1 MLLLHLSDIHFRKS
15 EIGTAQDPNFH
26 LRNEL
31 LRDVGLQ
38 RAKIGAVDAIVISGD
53 IAFAAAPEEYQFA
66 TAWLTRLCDVAGCDM
81 KSIFVVPGNHDVLR
95 SHADQ
100 NLVQLLHNQIKAS
113 QDPLEQISRQLAN
126 RDEARLLYG
135 ALDNYN
141 QFAGQFFCN
150 LLPPERTRT
159 SRDLTLNDG
168 STLRLWGLNTAL
180 VSSSHDRPRDMFVD
194 SASFQITREPGVT
207 NLVVAH
213 HHLSWLRQDRELE
226 DHLNDVAPIQI
237 FGHVH
242 TNRIDLH
249 RDHIRLTAS
258 ATQPERGDT
267 TWEPGYNL
275 IRVSVSG
282 ENPSRRLCI
291 KAYVR
296 VWQTAPGGFIAK
308 RDRGDSDT
316 FELMVELEDWNAPPE
331 SVPVTTIQNTSLAS
345 SMVDGGVPSEEEQPA
360 LTTMRDVALRFYGL
374 SFNKKSEIA
383 GRLQLLEA
391 EDMTLPDHERFRQVI
406 IRAHERGQLELLK
419 QAVIESNYK

>member
-15 EIGTAQDPNFH
+15 EIDTVQDPNFH

-31 LRDVGLQ
+31 LRDVGQQ
-38 RAKIGAVDAIVISGD
+38 RVKLGAVDAVIISGD
-53 IAFAAAPEEYQFA
+53 IAFAAAPEEYEYA
-66 TAWLTRLCDVAGCDM
+66 TNWLAKLCDVAGCDM

-95 SHADQ
+95 THADQ
-100 NLVQLLHNQIKAS
+100 NLVQLLHSQIKNS
-113 QDPLEQISRQLAN
+113 PDPLWQISKQLAN

-150 LLPPERTRT
+150 LLPPDRTRT

-180 VSSSHDRPRDMFVD
+180 VSSSQDKQRDMFVD

-207 NLVVAH
+207 NLVMAH

-242 TNRIDLH
+242 TNRIDLY

-258 ATQPERGDT
+258 ATQPERGET
-267 TWEPGYNL
+267 AWEPGYNF
-275 IRVSVSG
+275 IRVSVNG
-282 ENPSRRLCI
+282 ENSSRELRI
-291 KAYVR
+291 KAHVR

-316 FELMVELEDWNAPPE
+316 FELTIPLESWSSPTQPL
-331 SVPVTTIQNTSLAS
+331 PLTTVSHPSLAS
-345 SMVDGGVPSEEEQPA
+345 SMTDGAAPSEEEQPA
-360 LTTMRDVALRFYGL
+360 ITTMRDVALRFFRL
-374 SFNKKSEIA
+374 SFSKKSEIA

-391 EDMTLPDHERFRQVI
+391 EDMTLPDHERFTQVI

-419 QAVIESNYK
+419 QAVLEAER